1 MKLATALMFLA
12 ATPLSAQAKNGK
24 EGAANGRYATAVE
37 LRDNTCGAVTVQPL
51 PTIVT
56 HFVGDTT
63 FTLVHGPLT
72 HRGVLH
78 RDGSFI
84 TTPLTLGTA
93 PGAVTTVQI
102 AGRFTANGF
111 TASVS
116 VDETGPRTCGYIVA
130 WTGRRETATSP

>member
-1 MKLATALMFLA
+1 MKLSLILMLVA
-12 ATPLSAQAKNGK
+12 VPLSAQARNGK
-24 EGAANGRYATAVE
+24 DGAANGRYTTAVA

-56 HFVGDTT
+56 HLVGDTT

-84 TTPLTLGTA
+84 TTPLTLGAA
-93 PGAVTTVQI
+93 PGAVTRVQV
-102 AGRFTANGF
+102 AGRFTATGF

-116 VDETGPRTCGYIVA
+116 VDETGPRTCGYIVE
-130 WTGRRETATSP
+130 WTGKREPATSP